1 MKKDVTQKQTI
12 IKFENGHLYTASD
25 SCITEMPLTIKVNEF
40 KFATIICS
48 RNYLEELTLGFLAS
62 EGIFLKR
69 NDLQSIHIDESKGF
83 AHVKLTQSVGH
94 HFEHPTKRVLASC
107 CGKSRAFYVQNDAAI
122 AKTSMTTI

>member
-94 HFEHPTKRVLASC
+94 HFEHPTTVSYTHL
-107 CGKSRAFYVQNDAAI
+107 
-122 AKTSMTTI
+122 TLPTILLV

>member
-1 MKKDVTQKQTI
+1 
-12 IKFENGHLYTASD
+12 
-25 SCITEMPLTIKVNEF
+25 MPLTIKVNEF

-107 CGKSRAFYVQNDAAI
+107 CGKSRAFYFQNDAAI